1 MTLRLALGVS
11 MAVNVGLYVLLLL
24 VRWHADEEIRNAQIE
39 GRREGWFAALRHLPV
54 GRDQSS
60 GNHLN

>member
-11 MAVNVGLYVLLLL
+11 ISLNVALYVRLLL
-24 VRWHADEEIRNAQIE
+24 VRWHAEQEVRNAQIE

-54 GRDQSS
+54 GRDRS
-60 GNHLN
+60 GGHHLN